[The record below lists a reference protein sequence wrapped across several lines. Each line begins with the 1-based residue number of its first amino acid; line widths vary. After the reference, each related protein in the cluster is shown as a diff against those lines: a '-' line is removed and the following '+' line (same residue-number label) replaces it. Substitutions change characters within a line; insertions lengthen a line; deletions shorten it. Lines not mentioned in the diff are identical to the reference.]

1 MDFFIRFINS
11 NLYYVIG
18 VSDLIISMGSQN
30 YSIITVIIII
40 ITIIIITIII
50 TNVTIIIA
58 TVTIIIIVVN

>member
-11 NLYYVIG
+11 NLYDVIG

-40 ITIIIITIII
+40 TIIIITIII
-50 TNVTIIIA
+50 TTVTIIIA